1 MRFIKTSY
9 DLSDDFTKVL
19 VGAKL
24 KEKALE
30 WFHSRSDYIEMP
42 LEELLVVMKGMFD
55 HRPAKITLR
64 KQFEERR
71 WRRDEAFA
79 EYCHE
84 KVILGNRV
92 PVADEELIDYIID
105 GIPSKC

>member
-1 MRFIKTSY
+1 MRFIKRSY

-55 HRPAKITLR
+55 H
-64 KQFEERR
+64 
-71 WRRDEAFA
+71 
-79 EYCHE
+79 
-84 KVILGNRV
+84 
-92 PVADEELIDYIID
+92 
-105 GIPSKC
+105 